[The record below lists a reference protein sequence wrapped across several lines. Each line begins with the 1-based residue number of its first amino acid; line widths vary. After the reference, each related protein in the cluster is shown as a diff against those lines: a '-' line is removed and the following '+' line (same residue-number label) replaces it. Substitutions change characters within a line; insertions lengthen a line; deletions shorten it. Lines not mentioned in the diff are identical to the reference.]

1 MLEFSIL
8 STTVFG
14 AIASTSVLHSNIYK
28 ISNGFFTYCQ
38 ILTIELECTIY
49 LFKNLYC
56 VYIYIYVCVCMYICI
71 AYAYICIYVLY
82 YKYNFRYLYMKNT
95 CMFFKNYQI

>member
-56 VYIYIYVCVCMYICI
+56 VYIYIYVCVCV
-71 AYAYICIYVLY
+71 CIYVLHMHIYVYIY
-82 YKYNFRYLYMKNT
+82 YIINIISDIY
-95 CMFFKNYQI
+95 I

>member
-14 AIASTSVLHSNIYK
+14 AIASTSVLHSNIYKISTSTSVLHSNIYK

-49 LFKNLYC
+49 LIKNLYC
-56 VYIYIYVCVCMYICI
+56 VYI
-71 AYAYICIYVLY
+71 
-82 YKYNFRYLYMKNT
+82 
-95 CMFFKNYQI
+95 